1 MIRAL
6 CSFLPAVQIAFCQ
19 SCRDLHERREKEK
32 ERKGPWS
39 CLVVVLGSLYNTDSL
54 TKQQQQP
61 ICPNGKSLEII
72 MYAVASSTSS
82 SCLQQVL
89 ERERG

>member
-1 MIRAL
+1 
-6 CSFLPAVQIAFCQ
+6 LPFVKVAVI
-19 SCRDLHERREKEK
+19 LHERREK

-54 TKQQQQP
+54 TKQQQQQQQQQP

-82 SCLQQVL
+82 SCLQQVIERER